1 MSEMD
6 FESLINTEQ
15 PGIIRQLARSLGGDL
30 SAAEDLSQEVM
41 IRAWRKLPRDAAP
54 AAQRAWLR
62 RAASNAAIDELR
74 RRGRRPTV
82 AIDHTGDLADADAHE
97 LDAAREALD
106 TLGPHER
113 LLMLLR
119 FDAGLQHA
127 EIAALLAI
135 SEEATRKRVARARKA
150 FISAYRRLRAD
161 GPPVILVRAH
171 DEIKD
176 PYVSWLEAAGARVR
190 MVGAET
196 SERELALAD
205 GFVFAGAFDDIHSS
219 LYGETP
225 RTLRGEVDVRRDRA
239 DLALVAGVLAL
250 GIPYVGICRG
260 HQMLNIACGGNL
272 FQDVVLDGIADQS
285 HDCDLHP
292 VETLPESASRSMYGR
307 AVDVRSEHHQAV
319 RRLGRNLR
327 VAAISS
333 DGVIE
338 SIEHTSHSFVL
349 GVQWHPEHAVDRD
362 GDRIAEGLVQ
372 AASRQAA

>member
-1 MSEMD
+1 MN
-6 FESLINTEQ
+6 FETLISAEQ
-15 PGIIRQLARSLGGDL
+15 PAITKRLARSLGGDF

-74 RRGRRPTV
+74 RRGRQPTV
-82 AIDHTGDLADADAHE
+82 GIDQTDGFADTE
-97 LDAAREALD
+97 SLEPDAAREALD

-113 LLMLLR
+113 LLILLR

-127 EIAALLAI
+127 EIAQLLAI

-150 FISAYRRLRAD
+150 FIAAYRRFRTD
-161 GPPVILVRAH
+161 GPPVILVRSH
-171 DEIKD
+171 DELKD
-176 PYVSWLEAAGARVR
+176 PYIDWLEAAGARVR
-190 MVGAET
+190 MVNRET

-205 GFVFAGAFDDIHSS
+205 GFVFAGAVDDIHSG
-219 LYGETP
+219 LYGEVP
-225 RTLRGEVDVRRDRA
+225 RTLRGEIDVARDRA
-239 DLALVAGVLAL
+239 DLAVVASVLAL

-260 HQMLNIACGGNL
+260 HQMLNVACGGNL
-272 FQDVVLDGIADQS
+272 FQDVVLDGIAGQS
-285 HDCDLHP
+285 HDCDLHEI
-292 VETLPESASRSMYGR
+292 ETMPDSASRLMYGR

-327 VAAISS
+327 VAAVSN
-333 DGVIE
+333 DGVVE
-338 SIEHTSHSFVL
+338 SIEHMGHNFVL

-362 GDRIAEGLVQ
+362 GDRIADGLVQ
-372 AASRQAA
+372 AASRPVA

>member
-1 MSEMD
+1 MD
-6 FESLINTEQ
+6 FETLINAEQ
-15 PGIIRQLARSLGGDL
+15 PGITRRLARSLGGDI

-82 AIDHTGDLADADAHE
+82 SIDQTADLADAEPLE

-106 TLGPHER
+106 TLVPHER
-113 LLMLLR
+113 LLILLR
-119 FDAGLQHA
+119 FDAGLQHG
-127 EIAALLAI
+127 EIAQLLAI
-135 SEEATRKRVARARKA
+135 SEEATRKRVARARKS
-150 FISAYRRLRAD
+150 FIAAYRRLRSD
-161 GPPVILVRAH
+161 GPPLILVRSN
-171 DEIKD
+171 DQLKD
-176 PYVSWLEAAGARVR
+176 PYISWLEAAGARVR
-190 MVGAET
+190 MVSGET

-205 GFVFAGAFDDIHSS
+205 GLVFAGAFDDIHSG

-225 RTLRGEVDVRRDRA
+225 RTLRGEIDLVRDRA
-239 DLALVAGVLAL
+239 DLALVASVLAL
-250 GIPYVGICRG
+250 GIPYVGVCRG

-272 FQDVVLDGIADQS
+272 FQDVVLDGIADQNHES
-285 HDCDLHP
+285 DLHA
-292 VETLPESASRSMYGR
+292 VETLPDSASRSMYGR
-307 AVDVRSEHHQAV
+307 AVEVRSEHHQAV

-327 VAAISS
+327 VSAVSA
-333 DGVIE
+333 DGVVE
-338 SIEHTSHSFVL
+338 SIEHTGHNFVL

-372 AASRQAA
+372 AASRNAA

>member
-1 MSEMD
+1 MD
-6 FESLINTEQ
+6 FEALISAEQ
-15 PGIIRQLARSLGGDL
+15 PGITKRLARSLGGDL

-74 RRGRRPTV
+74 RRGRQPTV
-82 AIDHTGDLADADAHE
+82 AIDQTDEVADAAALE
-97 LDAAREALD
+97 PDAAREALD

-113 LLMLLR
+113 LLILLR

-127 EIAALLAI
+127 EIAQLLAI

-150 FISAYRRLRAD
+150 FIAAYRRFRSD
-161 GPPVILVRAH
+161 GPPVILVRSH
-171 DEIKD
+171 DKFKD
-176 PYVSWLEAAGARVR
+176 PYIDWLEAAGARVR
-190 MVGAET
+190 MVNGET

-205 GFVFAGAFDDIHSS
+205 GLVFAGAFDDIHSG
-219 LYGETP
+219 LYGEAP
-225 RTLRGEVDVRRDRA
+225 RTLRGEIDLARDRA
-239 DLALVAGVLAL
+239 DLALVASVLAL

-285 HDCDLHP
+285 HDCDLHEI
-292 VETLPESASRSMYGR
+292 ETMPESASRSMYGR

-327 VAAISS
+327 VAAVSG
-333 DGVIE
+333 DGVVE
-338 SIEHTSHSFVL
+338 SIEHTAHNFVL
-349 GVQWHPEHAVDRD
+349 GVQWHPEQAVDRD
-362 GDRIAEGLVQ
+362 GDRIADGLVQ
-372 AASRQAA
+372 AASRPVA

>member
-1 MSEMD
+1 MGEMD
-6 FESLINTEQ
+6 FETLINAEQ
-15 PGIIRQLARSLGGDL
+15 PGIVRQLARSLGGDI

-62 RAASNAAIDELR
+62 RAATNAAIDELR

-82 AIDHTGDLADADAHE
+82 GMDHTWDFADANAHE

-106 TLGPHER
+106 ALAPHER

-127 EIAALLAI
+127 EIATLLAI

-190 MVGAET
+190 MVGGET

-219 LYGETP
+219 LYGEAP
-225 RTLRGEVDVRRDRA
+225 RALRGEVDLQRDRA
-239 DLALVAGVLAL
+239 DLALVASVLAL

-272 FQDVVLDGIADQS
+272 FQDVMLDGIADQS

-292 VETLPESASRSMYGR
+292 VETLPDSASRSMYGS

-319 RRLGRNLR
+319 RRIGRNLR

>member
-1 MSEMD
+1 MD
-6 FESLINTEQ
+6 FETLINAEQ
-15 PGIIRQLARSLGGDL
+15 PGITRRLARSLGGDF

-74 RRGRRPTV
+74 RRGRQPTV
-82 AIDHTGDLADADAHE
+82 AIDQTDDFADAASLE
-97 LDAAREALD
+97 PDAAREALD
-106 TLGPHER
+106 TLSPHER
-113 LLMLLR
+113 LLILLR

-127 EIAALLAI
+127 EIAQLLAI

-150 FISAYRRLRAD
+150 FIAAYRRFRSD
-161 GPPVILVRAH
+161 GPPVILVRSH
-171 DEIKD
+171 DEFKD
-176 PYVSWLEAAGARVR
+176 PYIDWLEAAGARVR
-190 MVGAET
+190 MVNGET

-205 GFVFAGAFDDIHSS
+205 GLVFAGALDDIHSG
-219 LYGETP
+219 LYGEAP
-225 RTLRGEVDVRRDRA
+225 RTLRGEIDLARDRA
-239 DLALVAGVLAL
+239 DLALVASVLAL

-285 HDCDLHP
+285 HDCDLHEI
-292 VETLPESASRSMYGR
+292 ETMPESASRSMYGR

-327 VAAISS
+327 VAAVSN
-333 DGVIE
+333 DGVVE
-338 SIEHTSHSFVL
+338 SIEHTAHSFVL
-349 GVQWHPEHAVDRD
+349 GVQWHPEQAVDRD
-362 GDRIAEGLVQ
+362 GDRIADGLVQ
-372 AASRQAA
+372 AASRPVA